1 MQEAAQQLAS
11 AEWSVWGTV
20 NSLLSIVTMVGAAFV
35 TASLGVVVGGLLLPL
50 EEEGRPPRRVVE
62 TGKMILSLLMIV
74 VGLSLAASKSS
85 LDRASSAAVSERE
98 ALIGLYAI
106 LERNTGKLP
115 GVDPSLKPAIVEEYV
130 DRVASHEWAALSRGD
145 PDLDPGATRIL
156 DSIRA
161 RLDPEQGSFAV
172 KSAWDRLSAIERA
185 RRDRL
190 AASGAAVPIF
200 FWAMC
205 GLLLAV
211 GCAFSTPLCPGR
223 PRQGAWI
230 CVVAYSVC
238 IGTIGGIIREFERPW
253 TGLIRIAP
261 STYSTAIE
269 DPSGDDASGP
279 GPAIRP

>member
-1 MQEAAQQLAS
+1 MQGAAQQLAS
-11 AEWSVWGTV
+11 AEWSVWVTV
-20 NSLLSIVTMVGAAFV
+20 HPLLSIVTMVSAAFV
-35 TASLGVVVGGLLLPL
+35 TASVGVVIGGLVLPL
-50 EEEGRPPRRVVE
+50 EDDGRPPSHVVG
-62 TGKMILSLLMIV
+62 TGKMILNLLMIV
-74 VGLSLAASKSS
+74 VGLSLTASKSS
-85 LDRASSAAVSERE
+85 LDRASSAAISERE

-115 GVDPSLKPAIVEEYV
+115 GIDPSLKPEIVEEYV
-130 DRVASHEWAALSRGD
+130 DRVASHEWAALSRGE

-161 RLDPEQGSFAV
+161 RLDPEQGSFTV
-172 KSAWDRLSAIERA
+172 RSAWERLSAIERA

-190 AASGAAVPIF
+190 EASEAAVPVF

-211 GCAFSTPLCPGR
+211 GCAFSAPLCRGR
-223 PRQGAWI
+223 PRQGAWL
-230 CVVAYSVC
+230 CVVAYTVC

-253 TGLIRIAP
+253 TGWIRIAP